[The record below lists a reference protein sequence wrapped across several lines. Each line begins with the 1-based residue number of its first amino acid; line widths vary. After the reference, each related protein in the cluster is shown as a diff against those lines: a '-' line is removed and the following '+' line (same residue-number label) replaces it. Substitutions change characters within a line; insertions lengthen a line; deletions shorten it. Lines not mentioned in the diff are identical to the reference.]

1 MNRTPAPAPATNPAA
16 PPEGPRRALALYFS
30 LPILSW
36 ALYDFANT
44 IFSSNIVTI
53 FFPFYL
59 QEAIGKNEV
68 MNQIASTFIT
78 YTNSL
83 ASFFLVLL
91 SPLFG
96 TWIDRTGKKKAYLVP
111 FTLLCI
117 ASTALMG
124 AAASWPTSTQWFGLN
139 AGLAAVLLMFMFAK
153 FFYNSGLI
161 FYDSMIADLAKGKEV
176 ALVSGFGVAVGY
188 MGTLMGL
195 AVYPLVGDHAFHK
208 AFIPSAALF
217 LLFFLPLWLFYRERP
232 RPAAAAAPAESA
244 GTAGGSK
251 PGWRSGYADIWRTF
265 KEARRYKHIF
275 LFMIA
280 YFLFNDVIATA
291 IAVMSVYAKAVVGF
305 TTGQFILL
313 YLVSTVSS
321 IAGSFLFGYIAR
333 ALGAKRAVTA
343 VAALLIVAVTMAS
356 AAVNP
361 GMFWAAGSL
370 YGISMGAMWVT
381 SRTLIVSLSPPEK
394 RGQFF
399 GLFAFSGKVSSI
411 VGPTMY
417 GTITLVLAETG
428 NLASRIALG
437 SLVVLVAA
445 GLLFHVRVKVERDY
459 A

>member
-1 MNRTPAPAPATNPAA
+1 MNPTPTHSPTSTPTRNPAG
-16 PPEGPRRALALYFS
+16 PPDGPRRALALYFS

-59 QEAIGKNEV
+59 QEVIGKNEV

-96 TWIDRTGKKKAYLVP
+96 TWIDRTGKKKGYLVP

-117 ASTALMG
+117 ASTLLMG
-124 AAASWPTSTQWFGLN
+124 AAASWSTGAQWFGLN
-139 AGLAAVLLMFMFAK
+139 ASLAVVLLMFMFAK

-188 MGTLMGL
+188 VGTLMGL
-195 AVYPLVGDHAFHK
+195 TVYPLVGEHAYHQ

-217 LLFFLPLWLFYRERP
+217 LLFFLPIWLFYRERP
-232 RPAAAAAPAESA
+232 QPAAAAYP
-244 GTAGGSK
+244 AGGGK
-251 PGWRSGYADIWRTF
+251 PSWWSGYADIWRTF
-265 KEARRYKHIF
+265 KEARRYKHMF

-321 IAGSFLFGYIAR
+321 IVGSFVFGYITR
-333 ALGAKRAVTA
+333 ALGAKRAVTV

-356 AAVNP
+356 AAVSQS
-361 GMFWAAGSL
+361 MFWAAGSL

-381 SRTLIVSLSPPEK
+381 SRTLIVNLSPPEK

-411 VGPTMY
+411 VGPTIY

-428 NLASRIALG
+428 NFASRVALG
-437 SLVVLVAA
+437 SLVVLVVV
-445 GLLFHVRVKVERDY
+445 GLLFHARVKVEQDH

>member
-1 MNRTPAPAPATNPAA
+1 MNPNPNSPQAA
-16 PPEGPRRALALYFS
+16 PPPDEPRRAPALYFS

-59 QEAIGKNEV
+59 QDAIGKNEV

-78 YTNSL
+78 YTNSI

-96 TWIDRTGKKKAYLVP
+96 TWIDMTGKKKGYLVP
-111 FTLLCI
+111 FTLLCVV
-117 ASTALMG
+117 STLLMG
-124 AAASWPTSTQWFGLN
+124 AAAEWTTSLEWFGMN
-139 AGLAAVLLMFMFAK
+139 ASLAVVLLMFMFAK

-161 FYDSMIADLAKGKEV
+161 FYDSMIADIAKGKEV

-188 MGTLMGL
+188 VGTLMGL
-195 AVYPLVGDHAFHK
+195 AVYPLVGEHAYHK
-208 AFIPSAALF
+208 AFIPSALLF
-217 LLFFLPLWLFYRERP
+217 LLFFLPIWLFYCERP
-232 RPAAAAAPAESA
+232 QPQAAASANAASSA
-244 GTAGGSK
+244 GK
-251 PGWRSGYADIWRTF
+251 PAWWSGYADIWRTF
-265 KEARRYKHIF
+265 KEATRYKHIF

-280 YFLFNDVIATA
+280 YFMFNDVIATA

-305 TTGQFILL
+305 SAGQFILL

-321 IAGSFLFGYIAR
+321 IAGSFVFGYIAR
-333 ALGAKRAVTA
+333 SLGAKRAVTI
-343 VAALLIVAVTMAS
+343 VAALLIVAVTLAS
-356 AAVNP
+356 TAVSQ
-361 GMFWAAGSL
+361 GMFWVAGSL

-381 SRTLIVSLSPPEK
+381 SRTLIVNLSPPDK

-411 VGPTMY
+411 FGPTLY
-417 GTITLVLAETG
+417 GTITLILAETG

-437 SLVVLVAA
+437 SLVVFVAI
-445 GLLFHVRVKVERDY
+445 GLLFHLRVKVEQDH

>member
-1 MNRTPAPAPATNPAA
+1 MEPESTRTRTSTAA
-16 PPEGPRRALALYFS
+16 PLGEPRKALALYFS

-59 QEAIGKNEV
+59 QNVIGKNEV

-78 YTNSL
+78 YTNSVS
-83 ASFFLVLL
+83 SFFLVLL

-96 TWIDRTGKKKAYLVP
+96 TWIDRTGKKKSYLVA
-111 FTLLCI
+111 FTLLCV
-117 ASTALMG
+117 ASTLLMG
-124 AAASWPTSTQWFGLN
+124 AAAGWKTGAEWFGLN
-139 AGLAAVLLMFMFAK
+139 AGLALVLLMFMFAK

-161 FYDSMIADLAKGKEV
+161 FYDAMIGDLAKGKEV
-176 ALVSGFGVAVGY
+176 GLVSGFGVAVGY
-188 MGTLMGL
+188 VGTLMGL
-195 AVYPLVGDHAFHK
+195 TVYPLVGEHGFHK
-208 AFIPSAALF
+208 AFIPSALLF
-217 LLFFLPLWLFYRERP
+217 LLFFMPLWLFYRERP
-232 RPAAAAAPAESA
+232 QATRSAPA
-244 GTAGGSK
+244 GK
-251 PGWRSGYADIWRTF
+251 PAWWRGYADIWRTF
-265 KEARRYKHIF
+265 KEARQYKNIF

-305 TTGQFILL
+305 STGQFILL

-321 IAGSFLFGYIAR
+321 IAGSFAFGYVTR
-333 ALGAKRAVTA
+333 SVGAKRTVTI
-343 VAALLIVAVTMAS
+343 VAALLIAAVTLAS
-356 AAVNP
+356 TAASQ
-361 GMFWAAGSL
+361 GMFWAAGSM
-370 YGISMGAMWVT
+370 YGIAMGAMWVA
-381 SRTLIVSLSPPEK
+381 SRTLIVNLSPPEK

-399 GLFAFSGKVSSI
+399 GLFAFSGKLSSI
-411 VGPTMY
+411 FGPTLY

-437 SLVVLVAA
+437 SLVVLVAV
-445 GLLFHVRVKVERDY
+445 GLLFHAKVKVEHDH